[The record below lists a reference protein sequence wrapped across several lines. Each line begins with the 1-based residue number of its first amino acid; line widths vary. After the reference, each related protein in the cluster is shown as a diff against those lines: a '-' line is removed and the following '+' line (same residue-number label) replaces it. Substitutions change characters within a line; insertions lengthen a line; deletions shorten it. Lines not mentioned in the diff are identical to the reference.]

1 MCSNYI
7 FCSGYKHWVHK
18 KYTKIQGRLVEN
30 VISGVP
36 GVAVL
41 LDGCLC
47 NSIALERGGGG
58 GGGVG
63 EGASIRSCRFIHS
76 VTLLMQVVVV
86 PMVQLPELGL
96 LGETSES

>member
-1 MCSNYI
+1 MGSNYI

-58 GGGVG
+58 GQALEVVD
-63 EGASIRSCRFIHS
+63 SF
-76 VTLLMQVVVV
+76 TL
-86 PMVQLPELGL
+86 
-96 LGETSES
+96 

>member
-1 MCSNYI
+1 MGSNYI
-7 FCSGYKHWVHK
+7 FCSGYKHLVHK

-47 NSIALERGGGG
+47 NSIALVRGGG

-63 EGASIRSCRFIHS
+63 RGQALEVVDSF
-76 VTLLMQVVVV
+76 TL
-86 PMVQLPELGL
+86 
-96 LGETSES
+96 

>member
-1 MCSNYI
+1 MGSNYI

-18 KYTKIQGRLVEN
+18 KYNKIQGRLVEN

-36 GVAVL
+36 DVAIL

-58 GGGVG
+58 
-63 EGASIRSCRFIHS
+63 ASIRSCRFIHT